1 MLGIV
6 PTIKKLTENRV
17 HPSSR
22 QRGWG
27 TRAAI
32 YAIVSRDGGGS
43 TEAPQAETSSFRAR
57 GRDRPAA
64 STFLPI
70 LLVRGRTRHPT
81 RRATA
86 GPAAPPGRRPE
97 KNRESLGQSAQS
109 IPRLRHTAH

>member
-1 MLGIV
+1 MPQLGALKPSSDFQSLEQCDGIV

-32 YAIVSRDGGGS
+32 YAIVSRDGGVS

-64 STFLPI
+64 STFRTI
-70 LLVRGRTRHPT
+70 L
-81 RRATA
+81 
-86 GPAAPPGRRPE
+86 
-97 KNRESLGQSAQS
+97 
-109 IPRLRHTAH
+109 